1 VTNTHGSELFQR
13 TFRPRE
19 IENVCVLVFAED
31 FDPDADAVLLSA
43 GVESMVRAG
52 IAAFVFDLTQLSRH
66 ADLEQGLGHLV
77 RCMQPV
83 LANGAFLN
91 WLRGSRFVQEW
102 KHLRLL
108 GMPPDNFETEREAVE
123 EIQTA
128 LQAARIRG
136 DLSQRMVNSG
146 VSFLDI
152 ANAAGLFENDVR
164 RIAEGLET
172 PSDRVVVQI
181 SSTLDSLRM
190 QKSSP
195 NKAAGV
201 PAPTPNPRDG

>member
-1 VTNTHGSELFQR
+1 VTNTHGFELFKR

-31 FDPDADAVLLSA
+31 FDPDADALLLSA

-52 IAAFVFDLTQLSRH
+52 IAGFVFDLTQFSRH

-77 RCMQPV
+77 RCMRPV
-83 LANGAFLN
+83 LANGAVLN

-128 LQAARIRG
+128 SQAARVRG

-152 ANAAGLFENDVR
+152 ANASGLFESDVR

-201 PAPTPNPRDG
+201 PAPSPSPRDG